1 VPGGWIIRMAKAAS
15 KNRRTPAG
23 VSAQKLSDRGPLPAE
38 ARMYDDLILAVIDQR
53 LRPGTRLN
61 EVHFA
66 KSYGLARP
74 RVRRVLNRLAE
85 NSIVDFRLNLGAFI
99 RRPSPEEA
107 RSVYQA
113 RRFLESGIV
122 ETIASRP
129 AGRDLSRLRAFVSKE
144 SAAYRN
150 PKPGVHRLS
159 SEFHVLLAEVAD
171 NQVVKEM
178 LVGLIHRCCLIQA
191 LYMTQAGAP
200 CLVHDHD
207 ELIQHL
213 EAGNVR
219 AALRVHH
226 RHFDHIEASLRL
238 EREPDT
244 LLETGSAFSELA
256 V

>member
-1 VPGGWIIRMAKAAS
+1 M
-15 KNRRTPAG
+15 RRSTQAE
-23 VSAQKLSDRGPLPAE
+23 KLGDRGPLPAE
-38 ARMYDDLILAVIDQR
+38 ARMYDDIMLAVIDQR

-85 NSIVDFRLNLGAFI
+85 NSIVDFRLNLGAFV

-122 ETIASRP
+122 ETIASDP
-129 AGRDLSRLRAFVSKE
+129 AGRDLSKLRAFVAKE
-144 SAAYRN
+144 SAAYQN
-150 PKPGVHRLS
+150 PQPGVHRLS
-159 SEFHVLLAEVAD
+159 SEFHVFLAEAA
-171 NQVVKEM
+171 NNAVVKEI

-200 CLVHDHD
+200 CLVHDHE
-207 ELIQHL
+207 ELIDHL
-213 EAGNVR
+213 EAGRVQ
-219 AALRVHH
+219 AALDVHH
-226 RHFDHIEASLRL
+226 RHFDHIEASLYLDTQR
-238 EREPDT
+238 DT
-244 LLETGSAFSELA
+244 LLETGSTVASLA
-256 V
+256 SNA